1 MAYTHS
7 KYEVLMD
14 AASGPIYSAT
24 ASGDKAN
31 WSPGFMPHIVRAVA
45 VIPTVSGTTLSG
57 MVFNFNHLDL
67 TSGSTASAL
76 AVINGTATVI
86 PGRVMYKTVSGE
98 VAVNPGED
106 VIFNV
111 GTAKTA
117 VNIRAVLYVEPK
129 WDSPGNQSNLVA
141 ST

>member
-1 MAYTHS
+1 MSYTHS
-7 KYEVLMD
+7 KYEVLMT
-14 AASGPIYSAT
+14 ATAVSAT
-24 ASGDKAN
+24 ATGDKAK
-31 WSPGFMPHIVRAVA
+31 WSPGFMPHIVRAVS

-76 AVINGTATVI
+76 AVINGTATVT
-86 PGRVMYKTVSGE
+86 PGRAMYKTVSGE
-98 VAVNPGED
+98 VAISPGEE

-111 GTAKTA
+111 GTALTA
-117 VNIRAVLYVEPK
+117 VNVKGVIYVEPK